1 VKRHPSLKSQVASCT
16 ESSNLASIRRII
28 SLKAELQK
36 SEIWFESS
44 ESSSLKFHVT
54 PSHIARGHVGRVSLS
69 PRLTSDFPFYI
80 IKYIFLFE
88 TMKFGHAVSCIT
100 LLSVAHAARFPFLS
114 TAAAFRPNA
123 ANGLSESVFGIPR
136 GGMQLFVKTLTGKT
150 VSVEVEEGESIED
163 VKAKIAEK
171 EGIPPEQQRLIFGG
185 QQLQDGKTL
194 DDYDVGDDATL
205 HLVLRLRGGMQLFV
219 KTLTGKTV
227 SVEVEEGE
235 SIEDV
240 KAKIAEKEGIP
251 PEQQRLIFGGQQLQ
265 DGKTLDDYD
274 VGDDATLH
282 LVLRLRGGVTSLF
295 GKLTGSGS
303 FEVND
308 KFVKQNLKGL
318 TDEDRALMDA
328 FVAQSLEG
336 SSEEVTNDGEVRAAR
351 ALFWIGDVRAK
362 ICEDSP
368 LKSIISPKLR
378 QPGEFDYE
386 GKLVPTDGKGKSTK
400 LTKLFKRR
408 DNEGK
413 LIDNVKKMNLDK

>member
-1 VKRHPSLKSQVASCT
+1 MQLSLIINLLFLLGLAESARLPFTKRNAPPAGL
-16 ESSNLASIRRII
+16 L
-28 SLKAELQK
+28 
-36 SEIWFESS
+36 
-44 ESSSLKFHVT
+44 
-54 PSHIARGHVGRVSLS
+54 GR
-69 PRLTSDFPFYI
+69 
-80 IKYIFLFE
+80 
-88 TMKFGHAVSCIT
+88 C
-100 LLSVAHAARFPFLS
+100 SVL
-114 TAAAFRPNA
+114 
-123 ANGLSESVFGIPR
+123 GVPR

-150 VSVEVEEGESIED
+150 VSIEVEEGESIED

-185 QQLQDGKTL
+185 QQLQDSKTI

-227 SVEVEEGE
+227 SIEVEEGE

-265 DGKTLDDYD
+265 DSKTIDDYD

-282 LVLRLRGGVTSLF
+282 LVLRLRGGKKVDSIIRKAL
-295 GKLTGSGS
+295 GKGS
-303 FEVND
+303 FEV
-308 KFVKQNLKGL
+308 
-318 TDEDRALMDA
+318 DEDFVRRNLVGVSEADRAIMNA

-336 SSEEVTNDGEVRAAR
+336 TPDDNEDEEKEIRVKR
-351 ALFWIGDVRAK
+351 ALFRIGDAK
-362 ICEDSP
+362 RKLCEDSP
-368 LKSIISPKLR
+368 VTNMINPVTR
-378 QPGEFDYE
+378 TPGEFDYS
-386 GKLVPTDGKGKSTK
+386 GKLIATDGQRSTK

-413 LIDNVKKMNLDK
+413 LLDYVSEMKLDK

>member
-1 VKRHPSLKSQVASCT
+1 MEYRGFAIRYHLSTIIKATLIMRFSISIGFLALVTGNESARLFGSFRVPFHPP
-16 ESSNLASIRRII
+16 
-28 SLKAELQK
+28 
-36 SEIWFESS
+36 
-44 ESSSLKFHVT
+44 T
-54 PSHIARGHVGRVSLS
+54 PSS
-69 PRLTSDFPFYI
+69 
-80 IKYIFLFE
+80 
-88 TMKFGHAVSCIT
+88 T
-100 LLSVAHAARFPFLS
+100 LDRVAHL
-114 TAAAFRPNA
+114 
-123 ANGLSESVFGIPR
+123 PR

-282 LVLRLRGGVTSLF
+282 LVLRLRGGVKSLL
-295 GKLTGSGS
+295 GKDS
-303 FEVND
+303 FEVDEN
-308 KFVKQNLKGL
+308 FVKRNLKGL
-318 TDEDRALMDA
+318 TDKEKVLMDS
-328 FVAQSLEG
+328 FLSQSLEG
-336 SSEEVTNDGEVRAAR
+336 RKSQGEMAKEVRIRR
-351 ALFWIGDVRAK
+351 ALFRIGDVNEK
-362 ICEDSP
+362 LCDDSP
-368 LKSIISPKLR
+368 VASVINPKPR
-378 QPGEFDYE
+378 SAGEFDYK
-386 GKLVPTDGKGKSTK
+386 GKLISTDGKKPTK

-408 DNEGK
+408 DNEGLLLNALK
-413 LIDNVKKMNLDK
+413 RMNLDG

>member
-1 VKRHPSLKSQVASCT
+1 MKWSLAIGSFALWVTA
-16 ESSNLASIRRII
+16 ES
-28 SLKAELQK
+28 
-36 SEIWFESS
+36 
-44 ESSSLKFHVT
+44 V
-54 PSHIARGHVGRVSLS
+54 
-69 PRLTSDFPFYI
+69 
-80 IKYIFLFE
+80 
-88 TMKFGHAVSCIT
+88 
-100 LLSVAHAARFPFLS
+100 RFPFS
-114 TAAAFRPNA
+114 TTFHSAFHPSIGSHPPVLTN
-123 ANGLSESVFGIPR
+123 VIHIPR

-194 DDYDVGDDATL
+194 DDYNVGDDATL

-265 DGKTLDDYD
+265 DGKTLDDYN

-282 LVLRLRGGVTSLF
+282 LVLRLRGGL
-295 GKLTGSGS
+295 KNPLKQES
-303 FEVND
+303 FVVDEN
-308 KFVKQNLKGL
+308 FVKKHLKGL
-318 TDEDRALMDA
+318 TDEDKLLMDS

-336 SSEEVTNDGEVRAAR
+336 RSRAAEPASKEVRVRR
-351 ALFWIGDVRAK
+351 ALFRIGDVNERL
-362 ICEDSP
+362 CDDSP
-368 LKSIISPKLR
+368 VASVINPKQR
-378 QPGEFDYE
+378 SAGEFDYK
-386 GKLVPTDGKGKSTK
+386 GKLIATDGKKPTK

-408 DNEGK
+408 DNEGLLLDALKQMK
-413 LIDNVKKMNLDK
+413 LDT